1 MSSIT
6 PSSPNNYSSKYNLIQ
21 NFYIIG
27 FSPDDFFKV
36 NNKNK
41 TGEFAEIFKETIEEM
56 PNLEPKIISKYPII
70 QDNMNTIP
78 DHIIIN
84 HCFPDGVIKIK
95 NAKIKNVFFQFE
107 LDNIPQNYSN
117 EERKI
122 YSKMY
127 FTCLEINECICKYFQ
142 YKKEIINSVFKYKS
156 IKILNFDKNKP
167 EGIDTEKKF
176 SNFFIPKVICFASVL
191 PFYNELSLLL
201 EYIHDYYLSK
211 QDFSSLP
218 LEKLIEKIIINLPIP
233 IKLGT
238 EYILNFKALSK
249 KIQFPLCNIDEMNI
263 NYSANMPINEIFT
276 YFNSADDIIRIFKY
290 IIFEIPILIFSNDR
304 SFLSSF
310 INTFITFLSP
320 FKYEFPHVSIL
331 PKDLYGLINTEK
343 VFIFG
348 INQTYKEEFFEENKI
363 ELDKSIA
370 IISTDID
377 LRKSTYIG
385 KFTEKIYDIN
395 NTSKLV
401 IEKKFSYKYEQNIC
415 DNQKFLVDI
424 PNTFKK
430 KLSDD
435 INRCITSKKNI
446 FTSRESSNKDL
457 TFKLQNVFYKFFV
470 NILGG
475 YTDFLQKKVN
485 LNNESKNRFCKG
497 DINYRN
503 KKIFFKEI
511 FNFEEFLGTFKKE
524 KELQNFYS
532 NFISTS
538 LFHNF
543 IYEKFYNTDPIYQL
557 CIRQFDQLTI
567 LKKHTELRKKNE
579 KTLFDNFKSNVTK
592 KVKVEKKEEINVTE
606 NNNFSNNDIIS
617 FMIDE
622 GKNSDILL
630 KYGQIFKIKDY
641 NKSNNSKNK
650 KEKDKEKEKE
660 KDNYSKLIEIN
671 YCIFPKLI
679 FDLINNNN
687 LNFFSDDIVKSFIL
701 NRKQKKEACENN
713 KLYAYYDT
721 FFKKLPEK
729 PLEHKFFKLNQTTY
743 IYYIWII
750 LSSCS
755 LWYCEIDERIFR
767 IEKIF
772 EIIKDLDYIEEYVL
786 NILFLNIYKYGDK
799 FNLIK
804 VYLLYNQMMG
814 SINYYFLNLLS
825 EKLKATEN
833 ENDSINK
840 EENEIYEPNDLTLNK
855 RYLIKSTNEFSKK
868 SRDKSGKESEISKE
882 IEQIIFSSEQKCQN
896 CNEINNIDPKKI
908 IENNNEND
916 KTKNNNLDIELYTY
930 KCQKCNK
937 DSKDIII
944 KYQMLLL
951 NYQKKQA
958 LVTQTGEFKFFSP
971 FKLYNNI
978 KNYFIKENNIKLG
991 INNLFNIEEK
1001 INLTNILF
1009 DFHLFNLSFDFLL
1022 PYVAKLTSSMKI
1034 FFDKAEISKNSNI
1047 LEKKIKEPI
1056 KVSYKGEE
1064 EVVSF
1069 RKFDNIQ
1076 PIYNEKSKK
1085 TNKNKIFRFLDF
1097 GSNKTIMTDL
1107 SFSIYGNKK
1116 KNKKK

>member
-6 PSSPNNYSSKYNLIQ
+6 PLSPNNYSSKYNLIQ

-36 NNKNK
+36 NNKDK
-41 TGEFAEIFKETIEEM
+41 TGEFADIFKENIEEM
-56 PNLEPKIISKYPII
+56 PNLEPKIISKFPII
-70 QDNMNTIP
+70 QDSMNTIP
-78 DHIIIN
+78 DQIIIN

-95 NAKIKNVFFQFE
+95 DAEIQKVFFQFE

-142 YKKEIINSVFKYKS
+142 YKKEIINSIFKYKS
-156 IKILNFDKNKP
+156 IKIINFDKNKP

-176 SNFFIPKVICFASVL
+176 SKFFIPKVICFASVL

-201 EYIHDYYLSK
+201 DYIYDYYMSR
-211 QDFSSLP
+211 QDFSPLP
-218 LEKLIEKIIINLPIP
+218 LEKLIEKIIISLPIP
-233 IKLGT
+233 LKIGT

-249 KIQFPLCNIDEMNI
+249 KVQFPLCNIDEINI
-263 NYSANMPINEIFT
+263 NYSANMPIYEIFN
-276 YFNSADDIIRIFKY
+276 YFNSVDDIIRIFRY
-290 IIFEIPILIFSNDR
+290 ILFEIPILIFSKDR
-304 SFLSSF
+304 SFLSLI
-310 INTFITFLSP
+310 INIFITFLSP
-320 FKYEFPHVSIL
+320 FKYAFPHISIL

-348 INQTYKEEFFEENKI
+348 INQIYKEEFFEENKI
-363 ELDKSIA
+363 ELDKSIV
-370 IISTDID
+370 IISKEYD
-377 LRKSTYIG
+377 LKKKGSIG
-385 KFTEKIYDIN
+385 KIDEKIYDIN
-395 NTSKLV
+395 NTSKLI

-424 PNTFKK
+424 PSVFKR
-430 KLSDD
+430 KLSED
-435 INRCITSKKNI
+435 INRCISLKKNI
-446 FTSRESSNKDL
+446 FTKESPLKDL
-457 TFKLQNVFYKFFV
+457 TFKIQNVFYKFFV

-475 YTDFLQKKVN
+475 YTDFLQKKVK
-485 LNNESKNRFCKG
+485 LNNESKFRFCKG
-497 DINYRN
+497 NINYRN

-511 FNFEEFLGTFKKE
+511 FNSEEYLGSFKKE

-532 NFISTS
+532 NFIYTS

-543 IYEKFYNTDPIYQL
+543 IYDKFYNTDPIYQL

-579 KTLFDNFKSNVTK
+579 KTLFDNFKSNVIK
-592 KVKVEKKEEINVTE
+592 KVKVEKKEEINITE
-606 NNNFSNNDIIS
+606 NNTFSNNDIIS
-617 FMIDE
+617 FMVDE

-630 KYGQIFKIKDY
+630 KYGQVFKVKDF
-641 NKSNNSKNK
+641 NKNNNSKNK
-650 KEKDKEKEKE
+650 KEKDKEKE

-679 FDLINNNN
+679 FDLVNNNN
-687 LNFFSDDIVKSFIL
+687 LTFFSGDIVNSFIL
-701 NRKQKKEACENN
+701 NCIQKKEECEKN

-729 PLEHKFFKLNQTTY
+729 PLEYKSFKLNQTTY

-772 EIIKDLDYIEEYVL
+772 EIIKDLDYIEEFVL

-799 FNLIK
+799 FHLIK
-804 VYLLYNQMMG
+804 TYLLYNQMMG

-825 EKLKATEN
+825 EKLKIIDN
-833 ENDSINK
+833 EDDAINK
-840 EENEIYEPNDLTLNK
+840 EDNEIYEANDVTLSK
-855 RYLIKSTNEFSKK
+855 RYLIDLTNEFSKK
-868 SRDKSGKESEISKE
+868 RRDKVSKEEAISKE
-882 IEQIIFSSEQKCQN
+882 IEEIIFSSEQKCQN
-896 CNEINNIDPKKI
+896 CDEICNIDPKMI
-908 IENNNEND
+908 IQNNNEND
-916 KTKNNNLDIELYTY
+916 KTNNNNLDFELYTY

-937 DSKDIII
+937 ESKDIII

-951 NYQKKQA
+951 NYRKKEA
-958 LVTQTGEFKFFSP
+958 LVTQAGEFKFMSP

-978 KNYFIKENNIKLG
+978 KNYFISENNIKLG

-1001 INLTNILF
+1001 INLSNILF
-1009 DFHLFNLSFDFLL
+1009 DFHLFNLSFDFLF

-1056 KVSYKGEE
+1056 KISYKGED

-1069 RKFDNIQ
+1069 RKFYNIQ
-1076 PIYNEKSKK
+1076 PLYNEKKK
-1085 TNKNKIFRFLDF
+1085 ITKFLGF
-1097 GSNKTIMTDL
+1097 ELASKTIMTDL
-1107 SFSIYGNKK
+1107 SFTINGNKK

>member
-36 NNKNK
+36 NNKDK
-41 TGEFAEIFKETIEEM
+41 TGVFAEIFKENIEEM
-56 PNLEPKIISKYPII
+56 PNLEPKIISKFPII
-70 QDNMNTIP
+70 QDSMNTIP
-78 DHIIIN
+78 DNIIIN
-84 HCFPDGVIKIK
+84 HCFPEGAIKIK
-95 NAKIKNVFFQFE
+95 EANIQKVFFQFE

-117 EERKI
+117 MERKI

-176 SNFFIPKVICFASVL
+176 SKLFIPKIICFASVL

-201 EYIHDYYLSK
+201 ECIYDYYISR

-218 LEKLIEKIIINLPIP
+218 LEKLVEKIIISLPIP
-233 IKLGT
+233 IKIGT
-238 EYILNFKALSK
+238 EYIMNFKALNQ
-249 KIQFPLCNIDEMNI
+249 KIIFPLCNIDEMNI
-263 NYSANMPINEIFT
+263 NYSANMNISEIFN
-276 YFNSADDIIRIFKY
+276 YFNSVDDIIRIFKY
-290 IIFEIPILIFSNDR
+290 ILFEIPILIFSEDR
-304 SFLSSF
+304 SFLSLI
-310 INTFITFLSP
+310 INIFITFLSP
-320 FKYEFPHVSIL
+320 FKYAFPHISIL

-348 INQTYKEEFFEENKI
+348 INQTYKEEFFEKNKI
-363 ELDKSIA
+363 ELDKSIV
-370 IISTDID
+370 IISKEYD
-377 LRKSTYIG
+377 LKRKGSIG
-385 KFTEKIYDIN
+385 KIDEKIYDIN
-395 NTSKLV
+395 NTSKLI

-415 DNQKFLVDI
+415 DNQKFQVEI
-424 PNTFKK
+424 PSVFKR
-430 KLSDD
+430 KLSED
-435 INRCITSKKNI
+435 ISRCLSLKKNI
-446 FTSRESSNKDL
+446 FTKDNPMKDL
-457 TFKLQNVFYKFFV
+457 TFKIQNVFYKFFV

-485 LNNESKNRFCKG
+485 LNNESRFCKG
-497 DINYRN
+497 NINYRN
-503 KKIFFKEI
+503 KNIFYKEI
-511 FNFEEFLGTFKKE
+511 FNFEEYLGTFKKE

-532 NFISTS
+532 TFISTS

-543 IYEKFYNTDPIYQL
+543 IYDKFYNTDPIYQL
-557 CIRQFDQLTI
+557 CIWQFDQLTI

-579 KTLFDNFKSNVTK
+579 KTLFDNFKNNVIK
-592 KVKVEKKEEINVTE
+592 KIKVEKKEEINVTE
-606 NNNFSNNDIIS
+606 NNSFSNNDIIS
-617 FMIDE
+617 FIVDE

-630 KYGQIFKIKDY
+630 KYGQIFKVKDF

-650 KEKDKEKEKE
+650 KEKDKEKNKE
-660 KDNYSKLIEIN
+660 NDNYSKLIEIN

-679 FDLINNNN
+679 FDLTNNNN
-687 LNFFSDDIVKSFIL
+687 LNFFSDDIVNSFIL
-701 NRKQKKEACENN
+701 NCKQKKEEYEKN
-713 KLYAYYDT
+713 KLYDHYDK
-721 FFKKLPEK
+721 FFKNQPEK
-729 PLEHKFFKLNQTTY
+729 PIQYKFFSLNQTTY

-772 EIIKDLDYIEEYVL
+772 EIIKDLDYIEEFVL

-799 FNLIK
+799 FYLIK
-804 VYLLYNQMMG
+804 TYLLYNQMTG

-825 EKLKATEN
+825 EKLKVIEN

-840 EENEIYEPNDLTLNK
+840 ENNELYEANDLTLNK
-855 RYLIKSTNEFSKK
+855 RYLIDLTNEFSKK
-868 SRDKSGKESEISKE
+868 RRDKLSKEQAISKE
-882 IEQIIFSSEQKCQN
+882 IEQIIFSSEQECQY
-896 CNEINNIDPKKI
+896 CKGITNIDPKKI
-908 IENNNEND
+908 IETNNEND
-916 KTKNNNLDIELYTY
+916 KTNNNNLDLELYTY
-930 KCQKCNK
+930 KCQKCKK
-937 DSKDIII
+937 DCKYIII

-951 NYQKKQA
+951 NYRKKEA
-958 LVTQTGEFKFFSP
+958 SVTKSGEFKFLTP
-971 FKLYNNI
+971 YKLYNNI

-991 INNLFNIEEK
+991 INNLLNIEEK
-1001 INLTNILF
+1001 INLNNILF
-1009 DFHLFNLSFDFLL
+1009 DFHLFNLSFDFLF
-1022 PYVAKLTSSMKI
+1022 PYVAKLTSSMKL
-1034 FFDKAEISKNSNI
+1034 FFDTAEISKNSNI

-1056 KVSYKGEE
+1056 RISYKGED

-1076 PIYNEKSKK
+1076 PLYNEKKK
-1085 TNKNKIFRFLDF
+1085 TTKFFGIEFR
-1097 GSNKTIMTDL
+1097 GKTIMTDL
-1107 SFSIYGNKK
+1107 SFTIYPNKK